1 MACHVLHRTFA
12 SAVARAALLCLLI
25 ASVTTTAA
33 NAQTAPV
40 FEISQA
46 GSTVKF
52 FVSASMSVSGTFD
65 NWNATLTFA
74 SNDASTGVLDIKIQ
88 AASVDT
94 GSGLKDST
102 LKGGDFFDVANS
114 PLIRFHSTS
123 IKPTGPNTF
132 DMVGDFT
139 IRGVTKPQTLML
151 TVSGA
156 GTGSG
161 TIKGTMSFNRKDYG
175 INGSIPLVRI
185 ADRVDVTVD
194 LKATRVSGPALTLG
208 K

>member
-1 MACHVLHRTFA
+1 MLFRALHRMSA
-12 SAVARAALLCLLI
+12 PAVARAALLCLL
-25 ASVTTTAA
+25 ASPATMTAA

-65 NWNATLTFA
+65 KWNATLTFT
-74 SNDASTGVLDIKIQ
+74 SNNASTGVLDIKIQ

-102 LKGGDFFDVANS
+102 LKGEDFFDVANS
-114 PLIRFHSTS
+114 PTISFHSTS
-123 IKPTGPNTF
+123 ITPTGPGTF

-139 IRGVTKPQTLML
+139 IRGVTKPQKLML

-161 TIKGTMSFNRKDYG
+161 DIKGTMSFNRKDYG
-175 INGSIPLVRI
+175 INGSIPLVHI

-194 LKATRVSGPALTLG
+194 LKARRVSGPALTLT